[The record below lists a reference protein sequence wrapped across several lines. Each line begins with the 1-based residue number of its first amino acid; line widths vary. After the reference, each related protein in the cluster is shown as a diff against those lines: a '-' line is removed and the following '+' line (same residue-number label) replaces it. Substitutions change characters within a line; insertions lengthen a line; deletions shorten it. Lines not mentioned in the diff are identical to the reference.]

1 MIADPTRRAQEFL
14 YYHEKLPEFEA
25 DEELSALMCVCVF
38 HLCCVAMCMP
48 ARVHA
53 RVCVWMWFGCAVCSA
68 ANANA

>member
-38 HLCCVAMCMP
+38 HLCCVAMCM
-48 ARVHA
+48 HA
-53 RVCVWMWFGCAVCSA
+53 CVCVDVAWVCSA